1 MAPRDKERHS
11 ANPRS
16 SVRQP
21 EKKSGGGGKY
31 TIGKAGDERWGA
43 VLKRED
49 PNYDPEEKR
58 VDPED
63 GCAYTWDELA
73 EFYRG
78 KYKMKQLEE
87 YWDYECKPA
96 KTRSSQRKAQSAQ
109 AGKDPTP
116 AESAK
121 QGKKVAAKPKA
132 KSKAKPKAEAK
143 RLQQGD
149 MESDGPLAKEIALHI
164 PYFPFKKIER
174 FYDIQGLL
182 QHPKLLNAM
191 CAVWAKR
198 FRKMGVTKIC
208 GFEARGFLFTPVS
221 IKLGVPFVMLRKAG
235 KLPNTISS
243 GPYTKEYDGLDEMC
257 VQKGAVVKGDKVVL
271 IDDLIATGGTLCAG
285 IKLMEACE
293 AEVVECSC
301 MVELKALKGREKC
314 LAAGA
319 KSVWGYI
326 SEELLTTKAEL
337 PDNYVDDGFAA
348 PWAVEQK
355 QVAQQ
360 QAERARYMVL
370 KAQEEKKRTIIH
382 AEGEKESAR
391 MIGDAIKANPGFVEL
406 RKISVAKEI
415 SSLLSKSANRM
426 VLSTE
431 SLLMSLSDDN
441 DGKDMSEYQEWLQ
454 SINIGHGH
462 AMSARPTQLHSEI
475 PSQEY
480 LGIML
485 YEEFAQRPE
494 KQIGPAAI
502 AIQRELIGEGIA
514 LDEVVANKRSSGWAV
529 RQRQAQRNDL
539 GHFCYGCGQPL
550 RDLNEEV
557 TVWTG
562 AAIYRRFHPACAA
575 SYVLRAD
582 GQSAVDRSR
591 DRLRDDV
598 VEGYADAWRAPRP
611 VRPVEAARQWL
622 LSEDQRAWGSL
633 RGDLFTTVTVNENG
647 KKKAVPGLSHEQLR
661 ILQTKHRWQP
671 VSPDLREGQESEHLE
686 CAVCFGAP
694 DASSCCIRLPCAPQ
708 HVFHLSCVLP
718 WLKKASLCP
727 TCRRDLRPLLK

>member
-16 SVRQP
+16 SVRRP

-271 IDDLIATGGTLCAG
+271 IDDLIATGARPRGGRIGTLEPSLPLRDGCRRRWRRTSFASSPQ
-285 IKLMEACE
+285 

-337 PDNYVDDGFAA
+337 PDNYVDDG
-348 PWAVEQK
+348 
-355 QVAQQ
+355 
-360 QAERARYMVL
+360 
-370 KAQEEKKRTIIH
+370 
-382 AEGEKESAR
+382 
-391 MIGDAIKANPGFVEL
+391 
-406 RKISVAKEI
+406 RK
-415 SSLLSKSANRM
+415 
-426 VLSTE
+426 
-431 SLLMSLSDDN
+431 
-441 DGKDMSEYQEWLQ
+441 
-454 SINIGHGH
+454 
-462 AMSARPTQLHSEI
+462 
-475 PSQEY
+475 
-480 LGIML
+480 
-485 YEEFAQRPE
+485 
-494 KQIGPAAI
+494 
-502 AIQRELIGEGIA
+502 
-514 LDEVVANKRSSGWAV
+514 
-529 RQRQAQRNDL
+529 
-539 GHFCYGCGQPL
+539 
-550 RDLNEEV
+550 
-557 TVWTG
+557 
-562 AAIYRRFHPACAA
+562 
-575 SYVLRAD
+575 
-582 GQSAVDRSR
+582 
-591 DRLRDDV
+591 
-598 VEGYADAWRAPRP
+598 
-611 VRPVEAARQWL
+611 
-622 LSEDQRAWGSL
+622 
-633 RGDLFTTVTVNENG
+633 
-647 KKKAVPGLSHEQLR
+647 
-661 ILQTKHRWQP
+661 
-671 VSPDLREGQESEHLE
+671 
-686 CAVCFGAP
+686 
-694 DASSCCIRLPCAPQ
+694 
-708 HVFHLSCVLP
+708 
-718 WLKKASLCP
+718 
-727 TCRRDLRPLLK
+727 

>member
-31 TIGKAGDERWGA
+31 TVGKAGDERWGA

-63 GCAYTWDELA
+63 GCAYTWDQLA

-96 KTRSSQRKAQSAQ
+96 KTRSKQRKVESAQ

-121 QGKKVAAKPKA
+121 QGKKAAAAAAKPKA
-132 KSKAKPKAEAK
+132 KTKAKPKAEAK

-198 FRKMGVTKIC
+198 FRKLGVTKIC

-301 MVELKALKGREKC
+301 MVELKALNGREKC

-319 KSVWGYI
+319 KSVIG
-326 SEELLTTKAEL
+326 
-337 PDNYVDDGFAA
+337 PQ
-348 PWAVEQK
+348 PAVEQK

-431 SLLMSLSDDN
+431 SLLMSLSDDS
-441 DGKDMSEYQEWLQ
+441 DGKASLQQLPNAICQDDQEWLQ

-462 AMSARPTQLHSEI
+462 AMSARPMQLHSESI
-475 PSQEY
+475 
-480 LGIML
+480 LL

-494 KQIGPAAI
+494 KQIGPAAT

-671 VSPDLREGQESEHLE
+671 DAPDFREGQEPEHLE

>member
-1 MAPRDKERHS
+1 LNIDQAMAPRDKERHS

-31 TIGKAGDERWGA
+31 TVGKAGDERWGA
-43 VLKRED
+43 ALKRED

-96 KTRSSQRKAQSAQ
+96 KTRSSRKAAQ
-109 AGKDPTP
+109 VSKDPTP

-121 QGKKVAAKPKA
+121 QVPGKGAKPKA
-132 KSKAKPKAEAK
+132 KAKAKPKAEAK

-257 VQKGAVVKGDKVVL
+257 VQKGAVVKGDKVIL

-301 MVELKALKGREKC
+301 MVELKALNGREKC

-337 PDNYVDDGFAA
+337 PDNYVDDG
-348 PWAVEQK
+348 
-355 QVAQQ
+355 
-360 QAERARYMVL
+360 
-370 KAQEEKKRTIIH
+370 
-382 AEGEKESAR
+382 
-391 MIGDAIKANPGFVEL
+391 
-406 RKISVAKEI
+406 RK
-415 SSLLSKSANRM
+415 
-426 VLSTE
+426 
-431 SLLMSLSDDN
+431 
-441 DGKDMSEYQEWLQ
+441 
-454 SINIGHGH
+454 
-462 AMSARPTQLHSEI
+462 
-475 PSQEY
+475 
-480 LGIML
+480 
-485 YEEFAQRPE
+485 
-494 KQIGPAAI
+494 
-502 AIQRELIGEGIA
+502 
-514 LDEVVANKRSSGWAV
+514 
-529 RQRQAQRNDL
+529 
-539 GHFCYGCGQPL
+539 
-550 RDLNEEV
+550 
-557 TVWTG
+557 
-562 AAIYRRFHPACAA
+562 
-575 SYVLRAD
+575 
-582 GQSAVDRSR
+582 
-591 DRLRDDV
+591 
-598 VEGYADAWRAPRP
+598 
-611 VRPVEAARQWL
+611 
-622 LSEDQRAWGSL
+622 
-633 RGDLFTTVTVNENG
+633 
-647 KKKAVPGLSHEQLR
+647 
-661 ILQTKHRWQP
+661 
-671 VSPDLREGQESEHLE
+671 
-686 CAVCFGAP
+686 
-694 DASSCCIRLPCAPQ
+694 
-708 HVFHLSCVLP
+708 
-718 WLKKASLCP
+718 
-727 TCRRDLRPLLK
+727 